1 MGHLLASS
9 GLKPDPEKVHAV
21 KEMPVPGGVTRGE
34 KVNAVQRFLG
44 FVNYLAKFLPKLSD
58 ACEPLRRLTDKNIIW
73 HWEKHHQK
81 AFERV
86 KEMVINFPVLRYY
99 DVNLPV
105 TIQCDSSDIGLG
117 AVLMQEDRAV
127 AFASRTLTKVDRNS
141 YAPIEKEFLV
151 ITFACYRFEQYIYRK
166 ENVIVESDHK
176 PLQVIFGKPLVSVPR
191 RLPRNAL
198 VFADV

>member
-1 MGHLLASS
+1 MA
-9 GLKPDPEKVHAV
+9 
-21 KEMPVPGGVTRGE
+21 
-34 KVNAVQRFLG
+34 LG
-44 FVNYLAKFLPKLSD
+44 
-58 ACEPLRRLTDKNIIW
+58 
-73 HWEKHHQK
+73 KHHQK

-127 AFASRTLTKVDRNS
+127 AFASRTLTKVERNS

-151 ITFACYRFEQYIYRK
+151 IIFACYRFEQYIYRK

-176 PLQVIFGKPLVSVPR
+176 PLQAIFGKPLVSVPR
-191 RLPRNAL
+191 RLQGMLLCFQMFNL
-198 VFADV
+198 TVNYKKGSEMYIADMLSRAAFP